1 MKTLLTAL
9 AIAALSVLAIAQTE
23 ADQRVQKAQSAAEE
37 WLKLVDFGDYDQ
49 SWQKASQMFKSHVSR
64 EQWAKTAQAT
74 RSPFGQVLS
83 RKVRKATY
91 TDHLPG
97 APDGDYVVI
106 QYETSFEHK
115 KVAVET
121 VTPMLDDGEWKVSG
135 YFIR

>member
-9 AIAALSVLAIAQTE
+9 VIAALSVLATAQTE

-37 WLKLVDFGDYDQ
+37 WLKLVDSGDYDQ
-49 SWQKASQMFKSHVSR
+49 SWQKTSQMFKSHVTR
-64 EQWAKTAQAT
+64 EQWTKTAQAT

-115 KVAVET
+115 KAAVET

>member
-1 MKTLLTAL
+1 MKTLSLFVL
-9 AIAALSVLAIAQTE
+9 IVALSAYSQQTE
-23 ADQRVQKAQSAAEE
+23 TDQKTQKAQSAADQ
-37 WLKLVDFGDYDQ
+37 WLKLTDSGDYDQ
-49 SWQKASQMFKSHVSR
+49 SWQKASHMFQSHVTK
-64 EQWAKTAQAT
+64 EEWEKAMQTN

-83 RKVRKATY
+83 RKVQKATY
-91 TDHLPG
+91 TEHLPG

-115 KVAVET
+115 KTAVET